1 MLDEVKTEI
10 NSYLSFS
17 LDGEYFAANVA
28 KVLEI
33 LELVKITK
41 VPQVP
46 DFMQGVINLRGQVLP
61 VIDTRLKFGLPP
73 SESSRDTC
81 IVVIEMQLADELI
94 NVGILVDAV
103 KAVLEI
109 NDGDIMPPPSLG
121 NQYRSEFLTGM
132 ARHND
137 EFLMVLNV
145 DKILSFDEKKVIKE
159 HLN

>member
-1 MLDEVKTEI
+1 MIDEVKTDI

-33 LELVKITK
+33 LELAKITK

-46 DFMQGVINLRGQVLP
+46 DFMRGVINLRGQVLP

-73 SESSRDTC
+73 SESTRDTC
-81 IVVIEMQLADELI
+81 IVVMEMQLEDELI

-103 KAVLEI
+103 EAVLEVK
-109 NDGDIMPPPSLG
+109 DSEIMPPPSLG
-121 NQYRSEFLTGM
+121 NQYRSEFIAGM
-132 ARHND
+132 ARNND
-137 EFLMVLNV
+137 EFLMILNV
-145 DKILSFDEKKVIKE
+145 DKILTFDEKKVIKE